1 MDQNDPWAEFKAVN
15 AQAPAEHDPWAE
27 FKSEAPGES
36 SAPKS
41 VATKLSESSTLFGN
55 AKAETFLGEVG
66 AGIQQGTRQLISTAP
81 ALAAMGVRK
90 VEDWTGADTHGL
102 DEALMQT
109 SSEIASGGAQRGISS
124 IEQLKLMDPSTWARY
139 VGGTLGETAPFIAAI
154 MSGAGAADMLA
165 GMLAKKGVQ
174 KATKTAILNS
184 IPAST
189 AGAVATAA
197 AIESAA
203 TGQELW
209 DSQKDIYTGASL
221 LAGSAKGALESVFP
235 LMLGKSLGLTGNQAT
250 HLLDRIYQGSG
261 RLGKLGVGVATE
273 GGTEALQEEADIITR
288 SYIDENYG
296 YLSPEANSR
305 RLNSFVAGGVGGG
318 FFSLYHGSH
327 PDEALKDSDV
337 RKAAGDVPFLTGQGA
352 DELPT
357 TGPEAAIDASLPGLD
372 ATVGVANLAEL
383 DALQSTVDIRRR
395 GLFAA
400 AIPGTELTFGSQ
412 DQALNDG
419 ANAKV
424 SSYLK
429 LDPNK
434 INRGDISVSV
444 EDLPSSIAD
453 SRVDFLDQNTLK
465 EASDNL
471 VEAIKWKEKA
481 KAAKSNQAME
491 NALAK
496 AAVFYRQAM
505 DNGARVEPFPDSQ
518 VVLRDPTKHSALM
531 QAQGPTDLSSMRSKA
546 ELKETRTRDNGK
558 SFYVLSRLSGEDE
571 GRGKT
576 IDLERVRPG
585 DVTAFPTQDLSRQVQ
600 ADQQISRKLD
610 LGRAKAKGI
619 RFEGNIDGATQKNL
633 LKEFV
638 QFLQGAGRVSKGFQK
653 FPKASIERFMSLVDR
668 GLRLDVT
675 PDTAHFALLRKL
687 APTGF
692 AEGVEIEEPSA
703 GKDKGLQKIIRSR
716 SRRSGEPRVA
726 KRIVFQTPAVQK
738 AFMSQFHNTS
748 IRRILSG
755 AVGMGKGGGTDV
767 PGISPMG
774 DMIRDIFK
782 SMGIKTDV
790 AIEIVAP
797 GSLGEHGALYEEK
810 SVVLKENGEPQ
821 PRSVIQIDPWFYAR
835 QTAGAK
841 PLIKRPEGERQLFVA
856 KREPGQKVG
865 DRYIIR
871 PVLKLSELKTSSLK
885 NMSRAVFDATYPG
898 ATHLIEKLGKGA
910 VWEFIEAG
918 NFEDLTNKMDAEVA
932 AGDIARADNFDAKDA
947 VAYYRAEKGDATP
960 PPVVKPVNLSAAGKA
975 AQSLGI
981 PTTKMFT
988 EDANVAEMVTDVAHE
1003 ASKIIASYEWEAMGT
1018 AQQELFKVAYRRER
1032 HASQGQKK
1040 DVQLARVIA
1049 HPILERTIGEQRGRH
1064 RTAYNFEEWLV
1075 SNITRWMVQPNT
1087 PVGPVEKFF
1096 RTTATKIK
1104 DFIEGIIT
1112 RIKNKEAPYRND
1124 LNLGRPEFIVQEWLE
1139 KLMQRGKVNQEEP
1152 FLSEPTRRALVDSIR
1167 RNVNNAKALGLEE
1180 DVAQFPE
1187 RASTFRVKQL
1197 MKLLPKDAHTDRAK
1211 LKGLLAV
1218 ADRHNTLME
1227 WVLGIHQMADL
1238 NPHIAGL
1245 QAYKSLNRAMENT
1258 ALSWASLA
1266 DSRVREVNA
1275 LGKAQAN
1282 NLFKLLFELD
1292 QMTYLTK
1299 EQKENH
1305 ETRWPS
1311 EAELLSLVKK
1321 HGLNKQAFDAYVNI
1335 RQDFLQFL
1343 SYLEEV
1349 STQKAI
1355 ETIQDPTELAKEVK
1369 SIAGEVAQ
1377 MKARPYFPHMR
1388 FGKYVVTVRNGKGEV
1403 LHFEAFSSKKERDGA
1418 VVAIEKT
1425 YKVPGENSI
1434 VEDELSP
1441 TLQQWQGLP
1450 AFALR
1455 NIESALGLDKP
1466 DLTAQQKKDK
1476 KLLEALALQ
1485 AAPTTSFRRQL
1496 LERQNTPGFSAD
1508 GLRAYGTY
1516 FARAARFVARQEYT
1530 KRLEG
1535 AIKDVRRSGS
1545 PISQDART
1553 RIADYMTRHY
1563 EELMKPSTDW
1573 AEMRAIGYLW
1583 YFAFVPAT
1591 AFVNLTQVPMVAMPY
1606 LADKFGDLKTM
1617 GRVTTAFGKVSK
1629 DYFNELRGTQPKDEG
1644 ILSEAIE
1651 EAHESRL
1658 LDDGFAQELAAISQG
1673 SVLQRTLS
1681 TSKFGQG
1688 LRRLGQW
1695 GTAPFSLAEKFNRAV
1710 TFRAAYAMALGDNNN
1725 AHVNEVMA
1733 QNQQEADQL
1742 RVDRGW
1748 DEPHLRAYMVAAD
1761 AVRTTQFEYS
1771 RWARPKLMS
1780 GPRGVLLMFKSY
1792 LQNMLYFLFKQDR
1805 GVQTRMLLAL
1815 VATAGLMGLPG
1826 ADDANELV
1834 KWLLRQFGINFDFER
1849 MIRSMMADWTEGNT
1863 GDIVLHGASRVG
1875 FGIPAALNGIGLPSA
1890 TPDLSGSLSMGKLI
1904 PGLKG
1909 MINPDSSSWRE
1920 TVGQVT
1926 SEVAGPWLGV
1936 PFSIY
1941 QSLMDHSLPADDVKR
1956 WERTMP
1962 RALRAMMRSSR
1973 LMAEQRERDRSGATV
1988 VSFDPN
1994 DMSDQ
1999 MDIASIAAGFNPAQM
2014 SRQWDYTRAQTE
2026 VQRYW
2031 QGQRQLLTQELF
2043 RAKRLQDKEGIE
2055 DAVKAIRSFNEE
2067 APDKALK
2074 ITNDT
2079 LKRSMQT
2086 QGRNLKF
2093 REAGVPVNKAVRG
2106 VTGQVDR
2113 LYPEAVTRKE
2123 RVPRR

>member
-1 MDQNDPWAEFKAVN
+1 MAENDPWAEFRAVN

-27 FKSEAPGES
+27 FRSEAPEVK
-36 SAPKS
+36 AVDIRDKS
-41 VATKLSESSTLFGN
+41 PHPESSTLFGN
-55 AKAETFLGEVG
+55 AKAETWLGELG
-66 AGIQQGTRQLISTAP
+66 AGIQQGVRQVVSTAP
-81 ALAAMGVRK
+81 ALASFGVRK

-109 SSEIASGGAQRGISS
+109 SSDIASGGAQRGIAS
-124 IEQLKLMDPSTWARY
+124 IEQLKLMDPSTWLRY
-139 VGGTLGETAPFIAAI
+139 TAGTIGETVPFIAAI

-174 KATKTAILNS
+174 AATRSAIINS

-197 AIESAA
+197 GIESAA

-261 RLGKLGVGVATE
+261 RLGKLGVGAATE

-305 RLNSFVAGGVGGG
+305 RLNSLVAGGIGGG

-337 RKAAGDVPFLTGQGA
+337 RKAAGDVPYLTGQGP

-372 ATVGVANLAEL
+372 ATVGVANIAEL
-383 DALQSTVDIRRR
+383 DALQGTVDIRRR

-424 SSYLK
+424 TSYLR
-429 LDPNK
+429 LDPDK
-434 INRGDISVSV
+434 VNRGDISVSV

-465 EASDNL
+465 EAANNL
-471 VEAIKWKEKA
+471 VEAIKWRDKGKTGTTP
-481 KAAKSNQAME
+481 QARE

-518 VVLRDPTKHSALM
+518 IVLRDPKKHTQLM
-531 QAQGPTDLSSMRSKA
+531 EAQASSDLSSMRSKA

-558 SFYVLSRLSGEDE
+558 SFFVLSRLSGEDE

-610 LGRAKAKGI
+610 VGRAKAKGI
-619 RFEGNIDGATQKNL
+619 RFEGVTDVPTQKNL

-638 QFLQGAGRVSKGFQK
+638 QFLQGTGRVSKGFQK
-653 FPKASIERFMSLVDR
+653 FPKASVERFMSLVDR

-675 PDTAHFALLRKL
+675 ADTPNFALLRKL
-687 APTGF
+687 APNGF
-692 AEGVEIEEPSA
+692 AEGIEITEPSA
-703 GKDKGLQKIIRSR
+703 GKDKDLQKIIRSR
-716 SRRSGEPRVA
+716 SKRTGEPRVA
-726 KRIVFQTPAVQK
+726 KRIIFQTPAVQK

-748 IRRILSG
+748 VRRILAG
-755 AVGMGKGGGTDV
+755 LKGMGTGGTDV
-767 PGISPMG
+767 PGISPIG

-782 SMGIKTDV
+782 SMAIRTDV
-790 AIEIVAP
+790 AVEIVAP
-797 GSLGEHGALYEEK
+797 GSLNGRGTLYDEK
-810 SVVLKENGEPQ
+810 SVVLKENGQPQ
-821 PRSVIQIDPWFYAR
+821 PRSVIQVDPWFYAR
-835 QTAGAK
+835 QTAGQK
-841 PLIKRPEGERQLFVA
+841 PLIKRPEGEKQFFVS
-856 KREPGQKVG
+856 KREPGQKRG
-865 DRYIIR
+865 DAYRIQ
-871 PVLKLSELKTSSLK
+871 PVIKLSGLKDSSLK
-885 NMSRAVFDATYPG
+885 NMSRADFDATYPG
-898 ATHLIEKLGKGA
+898 ATHLIEKQGKGG
-910 VWEFIEAG
+910 VWEFQEAG
-918 NFEDLTNKMDAEVA
+918 GFEDLTNKMEDEVT
-932 AGDIARADNFDAKDA
+932 AGNLARSDNLVGQDTL
-947 VAYYRAEKGDATP
+947 AYTKAEKGDTVP
-960 PPVVKPVNLSAAGKA
+960 PPVVKLNLSAAGKA
-975 AQSLGI
+975 AQSLGV

-988 EDANVAEMVTDVAHE
+988 EDERVAEFVTDVAHE
-1003 ASKIIASYEWEAMGT
+1003 ASKIIASYEWERMGT
-1018 AQQELFKVAYRRER
+1018 PQQELFKVAYRRER
-1032 HASQGQKK
+1032 HASQGQNKAT
-1040 DVQLARVIA
+1040 QLARVVA

-1064 RTAYNFEEWLV
+1064 RAAYNFEEWLV
-1075 SNITRWMVQPNT
+1075 SNITRWMVQPHT

-1096 RTTATKIK
+1096 RTTAGKIK
-1104 DFIEGIIT
+1104 DFIDGIIT

-1139 KLMQRGKVNQEEP
+1139 KLMQRGKVTQEEP
-1152 FLSEPTRRALVDSIR
+1152 FLSEPTRRALNDSIA
-1167 RNVNNAKALGLEE
+1167 RNVKNAKTLGLDES
-1180 DVAQFPE
+1180 VTMFPE

-1197 MKLLPKDAHTDRAK
+1197 LKIFPKDAHADRAK
-1211 LKGLLAV
+1211 IKGLLAV
-1218 ADRHNTLME
+1218 ADRHNTMME
-1227 WVLGIHQMADL
+1227 WILGIHQMADL

-1266 DSRVREVNA
+1266 DSRVREVHA
-1275 LGKAQAN
+1275 LGKAQSDA
-1282 NLFKLLFELD
+1282 LFKLLFELD
-1292 QMTYLTK
+1292 QMTYLTAK
-1299 EQKENH
+1299 QKEDH
-1305 ETRWPS
+1305 ETRWPT
-1311 EAELLSLVKK
+1311 EQELLTLVKK
-1321 HGLNKQAFDAYVNI
+1321 HGLQKAAFDAYVNI

-1355 ETIQDPTELAKEVK
+1355 ETIQDPLELAKEVK
-1369 SIAGEVAQ
+1369 SISGEVAQ

-1388 FGKYVVTVRNGKGEV
+1388 FGKYVVTVRNNKGEV

-1425 YKVPGENSI
+1425 YKVPADNSI

-1496 LERQNTPGFSAD
+1496 LERANTPGFSAD

-1535 AIKDVRRSGS
+1535 AIKDVRNSGS

-1606 LADKFGDLKTM
+1606 LAAKFGDLTTM
-1617 GRVTTAFGKVSK
+1617 GKVTAAFRDVSK
-1629 DYFNELRGTQPKDEG
+1629 DYFNELRGVQPKDEG

-1710 TFRAAYAMALGDNNN
+1710 TFRAAYKMALADNNS

-1733 QNQQEADQL
+1733 GNQQEADQL

-1792 LQNMLYFLFKQDR
+1792 LQNMLFFLFKQDR
-1805 GVQTRMLLAL
+1805 GVQVRMLLGLA
-1815 VATAGLMGLPG
+1815 ATAGLMGLPG
-1826 ADDANELV
+1826 ADDANELM
-1834 KWLLRQFGINFDFER
+1834 KWLLRQFGMSFDFEK
-1849 MIRSMMADWTEGNT
+1849 MIRTMMADWTEGNT
-1863 GDIVLHGASRVG
+1863 GDIVLHGASRIG
-1875 FGIPAALNGIGLPSA
+1875 FGIPAALNGLGIPSA

-1936 PFSIY
+1936 PFNIY
-1941 QSLMDHSLPADDVKR
+1941 QSVMDHSLPADDVKR
-1956 WERTMP
+1956 WERTFP
-1962 RALRAMMRSSR
+1962 RALRAMMKSSR

-1999 MDIASIAAGFNPAQM
+1999 MDIASVAAGFNPAKL
-2014 SRQWDYTRAQTE
+2014 SRQWDYSRAQME

-2031 QGQRQLLTQELF
+2031 LGQRQILTQELF
-2043 RAKRLQDKEGIE
+2043 RAKRLKDKEGIE
-2055 DAVKAIRSFNEE
+2055 DAVKAIRGFNEE
-2067 APDKALK
+2067 APDKALR

-2079 LKRSMQT
+2079 LKKSMQA

-2093 REAGVPVNKAVRG
+2093 KEAGVPVNKAVRG

-2113 LYPEAVTRKE
+2113 LYPEAVTRREK
-2123 RVPRR
+2123 VPR